1 GEPVVDLETV
11 RSAANWALYTLAQ
24 DILHAETEEQ
34 LSGGYQEGASAL
46 AVQRCQE
53 VILILEGVPVRD
65 APKIAGEIWGDTVEG
80 NRERARTFVK
90 AREREVGNRMLN
102 TMTAESLIHHIKN
115 EHGVD
120 VTVDELEKTLSS
132 SPHDPA
138 RIELLD
144 YLPGTEAEIRE
155 VLGRRDFDEQAGG

>member
-1 GEPVVDLETV
+1 MVDLEMA
-11 RSAANWALYTLAQ
+11 RSAASWALTLAQ
-24 DILHAETEEQ
+24 DILRAETEEQ
-34 LSGGYQEGASAL
+34 LSGGYREGASPL

-53 VILILEGVPVRD
+53 VILVLEGVPVRD
-65 APKIAGEIWGDTVEG
+65 VPKMADEIWGDTVEG
-80 NRERARTFVK
+80 NRERARTFVR
-90 AREREVGNRMLN
+90 AWEREVGNRMLN
-102 TMTAESLIHHIKN
+102 TMTAESLIRHIKK

-120 VTVDELEKTLSS
+120 ITVEELETTLNS

-155 VLGRRDFDEQAGG
+155 ILGRRNLDDQAGG